1 MVESMYLELETVTPL
16 FMYGADQNHPEIRAA
31 SIKGVMRWWWRAVV
45 AEENIKK
52 LRTGEI
58 EIFGSINKKSSFF
71 LSVDI
76 IGKFN
81 PIKYRLLPYGTKK
94 FELPSIP
101 PGYKFGVEIQSDSEL
116 KSAYNIFK
124 LAILLGGFGKRSRR
138 GSGSVTLNDWNF
150 KNVDD
155 IFKIIITLLN
165 CFKDD
170 FSSNGS
176 SIIRKRNIDGGATP
190 YPFITKITIG
200 KPTYSAEELR
210 VKIGEASHNHSNPS
224 LGNGVPRMASPVYV
238 SIVKISDKYA
248 PVITELN
255 SAFPPGY
262 QRADIRKQ
270 MDFVKEV
277 LK

>member
-45 AEENIKK
+45 AEENITK
-52 LRTGEI
+52 LRTEEI
-58 EIFGSINKKSSFF
+58 GIFGSTGKKSSFF
-71 LSVDI
+71 LSIDI
-76 IGKFN
+76 IKKFN
-81 PIKYRLLPYGTKK
+81 PIKHRLLPYGTKK
-94 FELPSIP
+94 FAPPSIP
-101 PGYKFGVEIQSDSEL
+101 PGCKFGVEIQSNSEL
-116 KSAYNIFK
+116 KFAYNIFK

-150 KNVDD
+150 ENIDD
-155 IFKIIITLLN
+155 ILKDITILLN
-165 CFKDD
+165 YFKDEFCGD
-170 FSSNGS
+170 GS
-176 SIIRKRNIDGGATP
+176 SIVRKRNINGGATQ

-200 KPTYSAEELR
+200 KPIYSAEDLR
-210 VKIGEASHNHSNPS
+210 VKIGEAAHNHSNPS

-248 PVITELN
+248 PIITELN

-262 QRADIRKQ
+262 QRADLRKQ

>member
-31 SIKGVMRWWWRAVV
+31 SIKGVMRWWWRAAV

-52 LRTGEI
+52 LITEET
-58 EIFGSINKKSSFF
+58 EIFGSTDKKSSFF
-71 LSVDI
+71 LSIDI
-76 IGKFN
+76 IKKFN

-94 FELPSIP
+94 FAPPSIP

-116 KSAYNIFK
+116 KSVCNIFE

-150 KNVDD
+150 KNIDD
-155 IFKIIITLLN
+155 IFKIITILLN
-165 CFKDD
+165 YFKDEFCSD
-170 FSSNGS
+170 GS
-176 SIIRKRNIDGGATP
+176 SIVRKRNIDGGATP
-190 YPFITKITIG
+190 YPFITRITIG
-200 KPTYSAEELR
+200 KPTYSAEDLR

-262 QRADIRKQ
+262 QRADLRKQ